1 MPEAILLHDVESLG
15 EKGDVVSV
23 SKGYFRNYLEP
34 RKLAAPATKA
44 AVAAAQRRA
53 EEQERAQVAAR
64 SQASELAETLNRT
77 VLTIS
82 QQAGEDGRLF
92 GSVTNQDIAEAIKE
106 ARGVDVDRRK
116 IVLDEPIK
124 STGTFQ
130 VDVEVAEGVHATV
143 KTIVTEA

>member
-1 MPEAILLHDVESLG
+1 MPEAILLEDVESLG
-15 EKGDVVSV
+15 AKGDVVSV
-23 SKGYFRNYLEP
+23 SKGYFRNFLEP

-44 AVAAAQRRA
+44 VVLAAERRA
-53 EEQERAQVAAR
+53 EEQEKAQVAAR
-64 SQASELAETLNRT
+64 SQAAELAEVLNRT

-92 GSVTNQDIAEAIKE
+92 GSVTNKDIADAIKE
-106 ARGVDVDRRK
+106 ARGVDVERRK

-130 VDVEVAEGVHATV
+130 VDVEVADGVHATV